1 MAEPTAPPHSAHP
14 NQTPGKTR
22 KTAEEMQR
30 RGKRQTSHGRRRKN
44 GKASGVFEFLLESV
58 WREKIVIGKGD
69 IEAAPVGLWDKFPTA
84 RTMQMMETMERMIE
98 DPAAYAVS
106 YMPPPPSAQNGSY
119 SRGRTPWEIKEAKSE
134 YKMRLGGREGLGGG
148 KDACRA
154 SRKDSKEA
162 EASRQQHAVESE
174 EEEEE
179 WLVKSFGR
187 YKTRIA
193 LPENVQFEKIKAE
206 VKDGVLY
213 ITVPKATVSAK
224 FHENPWKIAP
234 LTATSYPKKLEYSS
248 THMLSGG
255 ISESWANPMEFDP
268 CRFLNTNVEVKDQ
281 DFRFLPFGGGRR
293 GCPGYAFGLATVELA
308 LANLLYHFSWTL
320 PKNVSIDAVDLDEIF
335 GLATRKKNP
344 LILVQL
350 STVSKYVVPTRL
362 IYAYVKVYQ
371 VLQKHSKGNKK
382 SLN

>member
-1 MAEPTAPPHSAHP
+1 MLFPNPTPTCTNRLKIVTDEPVGRPPTMAEPTAPPHSAHP

-69 IEAAPVGLWDKFPTA
+69 TEAAPVGLWDKFPTA

-119 SRGRTPWEIKEAKSE
+119 SRGRTPWEIKEAESE
-134 YKMRLGGREGLGGG
+134 YKMRFDMPGMTREDVKVWVEEKMLVVQAE
-148 KDACRA
+148 KTP
-154 SRKDSKEA
+154 RKQKQADNNSTITA
-162 EASRQQHAVESE
+162 TAPATPVNGSAVESE

-224 FHENPWKIAP
+224 VLDIA
-234 LTATSYPKKLEYSS
+234 
-248 THMLSGG
+248 
-255 ISESWANPMEFDP
+255 
-268 CRFLNTNVEVKDQ
+268 
-281 DFRFLPFGGGRR
+281 
-293 GCPGYAFGLATVELA
+293 
-308 LANLLYHFSWTL
+308 
-320 PKNVSIDAVDLDEIF
+320 
-335 GLATRKKNP
+335 
-344 LILVQL
+344 VQ
-350 STVSKYVVPTRL
+350 
-362 IYAYVKVYQ
+362 
-371 VLQKHSKGNKK
+371 
-382 SLN
+382 